1 MNLVQERLFA
11 HRYASTLTD
20 LLRELAADPES
31 LEAMQECYPAL
42 WDDLADNGFAC
53 LDIEH
58 YRQSFEIFQFLVD
71 HQPHDPSFQ
80 AGLADSQSGLKH
92 YLEAAAAYE
101 ETIRQAPDIPEAYV
115 YLAEIY
121 MMLAQHEH
129 ARPLL
134 EEVMRM
140 TEGGFE
146 HPMRSAAERLMA
158 FIREAIQ
165 ASQAPN

>member
-1 MNLVQERLFA
+1 MNIVQERLFA

-31 LEAMQECYPAL
+31 LQAMQECYPDL

-53 LDIEH
+53 LDLEH
-58 YRQSFEIFQFLVD
+58 YRQSCDIFQFLVE
-71 HQPHDPSFQ
+71 HQPDDPSFH
-80 AGLADSQSGLKH
+80 AGLADSQCGLKS
-92 YLEAAAAYE
+92 YLDAASAYE

-129 ARPLL
+129 AKPLL
-134 EEVMRM
+134 EEAIRL
-140 TEGGFE
+140 TEEGFE
-146 HPMRSAAERLMA
+146 HPMRAAAERLLG
-158 FIREAIQ
+158 FLREVIEFSA
-165 ASQAPN
+165 